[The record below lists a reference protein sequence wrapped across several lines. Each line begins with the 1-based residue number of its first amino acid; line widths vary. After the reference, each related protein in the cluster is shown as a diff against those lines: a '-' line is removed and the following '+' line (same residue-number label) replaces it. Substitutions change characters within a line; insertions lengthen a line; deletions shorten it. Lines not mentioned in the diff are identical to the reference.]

1 MSHRLISSSLR
12 TAALTA
18 TAATVLAACVE
29 PMAEPEA
36 EPVGVAAPALGGVL
50 ASAPRN
56 VVAIEVGGQRRVGV
70 LIDGRRAL
78 FDASLIP
85 TATAASALT
94 VSFRSGTTTQTRT
107 GLHLD
112 RHPFSARLGLV
123 QVYPAF
129 TNVPALVLA
138 DPAVTPATNAA
149 VCQGPVNSTQMVE
162 ATGAWAYLSGHA
174 PPILVGANGNQAFA
188 EADLGVPCF
197 RSDGRLLGLMS
208 GLAADGSGPGGASQ
222 IDAPWIT
229 FDASPGAPPPPPP
242 PPARSANA
250 WVAPAWDARAWISN
264 LGELARVRELRA
276 AGSLWVEG
284 PISFVTTPA
293 PGAELCMDVPWGSDA
308 PQTAINQYPCH
319 GGRSQ
324 QFYLEW
330 DVNFWAFRVYA
341 GASGLCLDVEGA
353 STVSGAKLQQYTC
366 HSGQNQRWRIVG
378 NQHLAADHA
387 PGLCASARTG
397 ASATTPGLAITDRT
411 CVTTG
416 DVHQRWSRRAVA
428 P

>member
-1 MSHRLISSSLR
+1 MLRRLLSSSLR
-12 TAALTA
+12 AAALTA

-29 PMAEPEA
+29 PVTDPASDPI
-36 EPVGVAAPALGGVL
+36 GVVEPALGGVL
-50 ASAPRN
+50 ARAPRN
-56 VVAIEVGGQRRVGV
+56 VVTIEVGGQLRVGV
-70 LIDGRRAL
+70 LIDGRRVL

-94 VSFRSGTTTQTRT
+94 VTFRSGTISQTRT

-138 DPAVTPATNAA
+138 DPSAAPPNNTA
-149 VCQGPVNSTQMVE
+149 VCQGPVNATQMVE
-162 ATGAWAYLSGHA
+162 ATGAWSFLSSHA

-188 EADLGVPCF
+188 DTDLGVPCF
-197 RSDGRLLGLMS
+197 RGDGQLLGLMS
-208 GLAADGSGPGGASQ
+208 GLAADGGGSGGSSML
-222 IDAPWIT
+222 DAAP
-229 FDASPGAPPPPPP
+229 FDAAPGAPPPSTPPP
-242 PPARSANA
+242 SRSANA
-250 WVAPAWDARAWISN
+250 WVSPAWDARAWIAN

-293 PGAELCMDVPWGSDA
+293 PGTELCMDVPWGSDA

-330 DVNFWAFRVYA
+330 DSNFWTFRVYA
-341 GASGLCLDVEGA
+341 GGSGLCLDVEGA

-366 HSGQNQRWRIVG
+366 HGNLNQRWRIVG

-411 CVTTG
+411 CVTTS
-416 DVHQRWSRRAVA
+416 DAHQRWSRRAVA